1 MSAVNQSIIDAEDN
15 LADRLIAV
23 SRDIHAHPELNYAEH
38 YAHDLLTVCSPNRDL
53 K

>member
-1 MSAVNQSIIDAEDN
+1 MNAMNQQILDAVDN

-38 YAHDLLTVCSPNRDL
+38 YAHDLLTGVL
-53 K
+53 A